1 VASEPQG
8 DAGSGRR
15 LRLDARLE
23 TLRSAVLEGDGTTD
37 PAVRRAAF
45 EGQPLPHPLDQYVRK
60 VREASYR
67 VTDADIERVRSAGF
81 SEDAIFE
88 LTIAA
93 AMGAAQRG
101 LRAGLLALDE
111 SEGS

>member
-1 VASEPQG
+1 MASEPHD
-8 DAGSGRR
+8 DAGSARR
-15 LRLDARLE
+15 LRLAARLE
-23 TLRSAVLEGDGTTD
+23 TLRSAVVDGNGTTD

-45 EGQPLPHPLDQYVRK
+45 DGQAAPQPLDDYVGK

-67 VTDADIERVRSAGF
+67 VTDADIERLRSAGF

-101 LRAGLLALDE
+101 LRAGLLALGE